1 MGIWTDAVELKASII
16 HSQLAAARELAMQ
29 HNGSVDAVAQPYLE
43 LLRSLYAGE
52 FPFAQ
57 LVDSSDL
64 VARFSGPAVDVGDPT
79 VSIVISVFSD
89 IREQIRSIA
98 KSVVGLATDR
108 QIRWPANLDPHLSG
122 IARGSLIVGVSVTA
136 PVLPAAKAQLE
147 LDGVSEQVFA
157 SIRTAVRSL
166 ATVARH
172 VGESAMD
179 ATFREAFP
187 DPAVRDMVLVAAKR
201 LAPTGR
207 RGIDSV
213 SFFSD
218 ESTES
223 PTASL
228 TPRSR
233 SVIVGALMAP
243 VQQPG
248 SGAFVGAL
256 REIDLDARRFE
267 IRGVDGIGSIRCV
280 YSERHDE
287 IVRKALDAR
296 VKVSGGYESLVS
308 GRPRLVAVE
317 SMELI
322 ERPHVQLPLDEALYL
337 PDDPRKQ

>member
-1 MGIWTDAVELKASII
+1 MGIWTDSVELKASII
-16 HSQLAAARELAMQ
+16 HSQLAAARDLAVL
-29 HNGSVDAVAQPYLE
+29 HGGSIDEVSQPYLV
-43 LLRSLYAGE
+43 LLRSLYADE

-64 VARFSGPAVDVGDPT
+64 VARFSGPAVDVNDPT

-98 KSVVGLATDR
+98 RSVVGLATDR
-108 QIRWPANLDPHLSG
+108 QIRWPSNLDPHLAG
-122 IARGSLIVGVSVTA
+122 IARGSLVVGVSVAPPRLPTA
-136 PVLPAAKAQLE
+136 RAQLE
-147 LDGVSEQVFA
+147 LDGVSDQVFT

-179 ATFREAFP
+179 SSFRDAFP
-187 DPAVRDMVLVAAKR
+187 DPAVRDTVLVAAKR

-213 SFFSD
+213 SFFSAD
-218 ESTES
+218 STENK
-223 PTASL
+223 AAAL
-228 TPRSR
+228 TPKSR
-233 SVIVGALMAP
+233 AVIVGALMTP

-248 SGAFVGAL
+248 SGTFVGAL
-256 REIDLDARRFE
+256 REVDLDARRFE
-267 IRGVDGIGSIRCV
+267 IRGVEGIGSIRCV
-280 YSERHDE
+280 YSDRHDA

-296 VKVSGGYESLVS
+296 VRVSGGYEALVS

-317 SMELI
+317 SLELL
-322 ERPHVQLPLDEALYL
+322 EGLPRQISLSDET
-337 PDDPRKQ
+337 

>member
-1 MGIWTDAVELKASII
+1 MGIWTDSVEVKASII
-16 HSQLAAARELAMQ
+16 HSQLAAARDLALR
-29 HNGSVDAVAQPYLE
+29 HNGSIEEVSQPYLI
-43 LLRSLYAGE
+43 LLRSLYADE
-52 FPFAQ
+52 FHFAQ

-64 VARFSGPAVDVGDPT
+64 VARFSGPAVDVDNPT
-79 VSIVISVFSD
+79 VTIVISVFSD

-98 KSVVGLATDR
+98 RSVVGLATDR
-108 QIRWPANLDPHLSG
+108 QIRWPSNLDPHLSG
-122 IARGSLIVGVSVTA
+122 IARGSLIVGVSVA
-136 PVLPAAKAQLE
+136 PPSLPAARAQLE
-147 LDGVSEQVFA
+147 LDGVSDQVLT

-172 VGESAMD
+172 VGESSMD
-179 ATFREAFP
+179 STFREAFP
-187 DPAVRDMVLVAAKR
+187 DPAVRDTVLVAAKR

-213 SFFSD
+213 SFFSE
-218 ESTES
+218 ESTEAGS
-223 PTASL
+223 VSL

-233 SVIVGALMAP
+233 AVIVGAMMTP

-248 SGAFVGAL
+248 SGAFVGTL

-280 YSERHDE
+280 YSERHDD

-317 SMELI
+317 SVDLLEK
-322 ERPHVQLPLDEALYL
+322 PHTQLPLTDEA
-337 PDDPRKQ
+337 